1 MNILR
6 LTPHY
11 YFETTEW
18 PSRFDPMGGMQV
30 QITNLT
36 EWLADQG
43 VRQDVLTTGIPG
55 IPRTLSLGERL
66 TVHSVRFMTL
76 PFKSSQTGTLFLDQ
90 SWFMGAVKWIVL
102 NGKKKNYDA
111 IHVHASGV
119 VWPLLAGMFAQK
131 FLKKPLILTIH
142 CSRIFTYKPMNKL
155 DQFVHDFVKS
165 VELKCIKLS
174 HKAVVLTD
182 KRLDSYNRLLEDS
195 SKVTAISDCIGSN
208 HLSHSID
215 CPFCSRLKTELL
227 GKKTVLFLGR
237 IAHEKG
243 WATFVSVA
251 KELADKIGD
260 LQFIVCGDGPQR
272 EAMEEQIKAANLQ
285 NQFRITGFISHKF
298 VSCYLHHA
306 QLFLLPSHHEEFG
319 GSLIEAAIA
328 GVPIISTNNGGPADI
343 FTHGETAILT
353 DPSDV
358 LGIADEAYK
367 ILTNDSVAES
377 LRLHSR
383 PEVVSKFLPHC
394 VYPNY
399 LNLYASKEA
408 AVHEG

>member
-11 YFETTEW
+11 YFETTAW

-36 EWLADQG
+36 EWLAKQG

-55 IPRTLSLGERL
+55 IPRTLKLPNGL

-90 SWFMGAVKWIVL
+90 SWFIGAVKWIVL
-102 NGKKKNYDA
+102 HGRKQNYDA

-142 CSRIFTYKPMNKL
+142 CSRIFTYKPMNPWDRL
-155 DQFVHDFVKS
+155 VHDYVKS
-165 VELKCIKLS
+165 IELKSILLS
-174 HKAVVLTD
+174 HKAVVLTE
-182 KRLDSYNRLLEDS
+182 KRLEGYNKLLANS
-195 SKVTAISDCIGSN
+195 SKMIAISDCIGTN
-208 HLSHSID
+208 HLSHSIH
-215 CPFCSRLKTELL
+215 CPFCKKLKVELQ

-243 WATFVSVA
+243 WVTFVKVA
-251 KELADKIGD
+251 KELSMKLDN

-272 EAMEEQIKAANLQ
+272 EAMEEQIESAQLQ
-285 NQFRITGFISHKF
+285 GQFQITGFVSHKF

-306 QLFLLPSHHEEFG
+306 HLFILPSYHEEFG

-328 GVPIISTNNGGPADI
+328 GVPIISTNRGGPADI

-353 DPSDV
+353 DPTDV
-358 LGIADEAYK
+358 HGIAEEAYK
-367 ILTNDSVAES
+367 ILTDEQIAQS
-377 LRLHSR
+377 LRLHSK
-383 PEVVSKFLPHC
+383 PEVVGKFLPHY

-399 LNLYASKEA
+399 LKLYNQNEVSAD
-408 AVHEG
+408 G